1 MQCIT
6 RSLVILLMG
15 LSLVGPALAH
25 HKPDHTGGPPDGRGQ
40 ETSPASVPEIN
51 MGAAA
56 GVLALLLGGGALLR
70 ERMRSK

>member
-6 RSLVILLMG
+6 RSLVLLVVG
-15 LSLVGPALAH
+15 LSLAGPAVAH
-25 HKPDHTGGPPDGRGQ
+25 HKPDHTGGPPAEQGP
-40 ETSPASVPEIN
+40 EAPPASVPEID